1 MLSRKILIA
10 GLGLAAAVGLSAC
23 VDDGYGYGGGVGYVS
38 DGYDPYY
45 GGFNADPYWGWY
57 GDYYYPGTGYYV
69 YDRNRGRHRWNGGQQ
84 NYWRGRSQTW
94 NNAHRDV
101 RPMWRDFGGA
111 RGGVQGG
118 RGPGGRWVPWRR
130 WSRPGRWWL
139 PRRRRWRRVP
149 RRRRWR
155 SPPLIHRRRVS
166 RTHRQPD
173 LPKSQTGGVSMTRR
187 PFCFTVGA
195 QP

>member
-23 VDDGYGYGGGVGYVS
+23 VDDGYGYGYGGGVGYVS

-118 RGPGGRWVPWRR
+118 RGPGGGGFHGGGGRG
-130 WSRPGRWWL
+130 PG
-139 PRRRRWRRVP
+139 
-149 RRRRWR
+149 
-155 SPPLIHRRRVS
+155 
-166 RTHRQPD
+166 
-173 LPKSQTGGVSMTRR
+173 GGGFHGGGGGGFHGR
-187 PFCFTVGA
+187 GGGGHHH
-195 QP
+195 